1 METPTTRSSAAVAF
15 EQRSAAAVAQ
25 VAAAYD
31 DGPFST
37 DTDSIPTITNPISV
51 SPLSSSSSS
60 SPSSALERLKK
71 MDFKA
76 AQIEQDAKL
85 AQELQREE
93 YRIGEAAT
101 ERRRQRQQANDSTTN
116 NQNTTSSWS
125 DWIMGTNTAT
135 SPSSSSSPLSTTT
148 SSSSPQSSSQG
159 GGGGGARVAAP
170 SSSIFECVAQ
180 SISTAI
186 NPKTEV
192 SGVDST
198 SLL

>member
-31 DGPFST
+31 DGPFSA
-37 DTDSIPTITNPISV
+37 DTDSIPTITSPTSV
-51 SPLSSSSSS
+51 SPVSSSSS

>member
-1 METPTTRSSAAVAF
+1 MMETPTTRSSAAVAF

-37 DTDSIPTITNPISV
+37 DTDSTPTSTSPISV
-51 SPLSSSSSS
+51 SPLSSSS
-60 SPSSALERLKK
+60 SPSSALERLEK

-93 YRIGEAAT
+93 YRRAEAAS
-101 ERRRQRQQANDSTTN
+101 ERRRQRQEANANTTN
-116 NQNTTSSWS
+116 NQDITSSWS

-135 SPSSSSSPLSTTT
+135 SLSSSSSPLSTTT
-148 SSSSPQSSSQG
+148 SSSSPLSSQG
-159 GGGGGARVAAP
+159 GGGGGGARIAAP

>member
-31 DGPFST
+31 DGPFSA
-37 DTDSIPTITNPISV
+37 DTDSIPTITNPTSV
-51 SPLSSSSSS
+51 SPLSSSSS